1 MHRRTFIRAA
11 GLTLLLPQLE
21 SFGQVPTGSVKRL
34 FTIVNHLGFYQ
45 PALLPLQ
52 PLPAQ
57 ELAPEK
63 RVTQE
68 QPIGEQAGQAAAP
81 VLLDNL
87 AAHREH
93 LKLYGGL
100 GNPGVQLGNGHTPC
114 VGVLSGY
121 FNKLERKNR
130 ISFDQ
135 QAAEFLGGET
145 RFQSLAFQAGQ
156 NLNFSQVCWD
166 RHGMPVYQ
174 MDSPERIFNL
184 LFGVDA
190 DHAQQ
195 KQILAENKS
204 ILDIAYQHAQSMS
217 RNLSQRDRAKVDD
230 YFTAVREVELSVHK
244 TRAWSDTPKPQT
256 SYSLPEYSTS
266 SVEDYLQVMLDLAL
280 LAFETDSTRVV
291 TLQIPFWESFSQDN
305 IQGSYHDFS
314 HHGKQEAKIEK
325 LLVMENMIL
334 EKIAGTLTSMKHKTM
349 TGGRVLFDET
359 STLITASMGN
369 ASSHTFDDLPAMYI
383 NGAVKQ
389 FQYEHRH
396 NKPICDLYLSIL
408 QDLGA
413 ELDAFGE
420 SQATLSLT

>member
-1 MHRRTFIRAA
+1 MRRRTFIRAA

-21 SFGQVPTGSVKRL
+21 SFGQEPVGSVKRL

-45 PALLPLQ
+45 PALLPKQ
-52 PLPAQ
+52 GESDPNT
-57 ELAPEK
+57 APE
-63 RVTQE
+63 
-68 QPIGEQAGQAAAP
+68 
-81 VLLDNL
+81 LLNNL
-87 AAHREH
+87 AAHHEH
-93 LKLYGGL
+93 LKLFSGL

-135 QAAEFLGGET
+135 RAAEFLGGET
-145 RFQSLAFQAGQ
+145 RFQSLALQAGQ

-166 RHGMPVYQ
+166 RHGLPVYQ

-190 DHAQQ
+190 DHAKQ
-195 KQILAENKS
+195 KQILSENKS

-217 RNLSQRDRAKVDD
+217 LNLSQRDRDKVDD
-230 YFTAVREVELSVHK
+230 YFTAVREVERSVHK
-244 TRAWSDTPKPQT
+244 TRQWSDTPKPHT
-256 SYSLPEYSTS
+256 NYSLPEYSNR
-266 SVEDYLQVMLDLAL
+266 SVEDYLQVMLDLSS

-325 LLVMENMIL
+325 LLVMESMIL
-334 EKIAGTLTSMKHKTM
+334 RKISDTLTSMKQKTM

-369 ASSHTFDDLPAMYI
+369 ASAHTFDDLPAMYI
-383 NGAVKQ
+383 NSSVKK
-389 FQYEHRH
+389 FQHEHRN
-396 NKPICDLYLSIL
+396 NKPVCDLYLSIL
-408 QDLGA
+408 QDLGV
-413 ELDAFGE
+413 EVDAFGE
-420 SQATLSLT
+420 SQSTVSLI

>member
-1 MHRRTFIRAA
+1 MRRRTFIRAA

-21 SFGQVPTGSVKRL
+21 SFGQEPVGSVKRL

-45 PALLPLQ
+45 PALLPKQ
-52 PLPAQ
+52 GESDQ
-57 ELAPEK
+57 NTAPE
-63 RVTQE
+63 
-68 QPIGEQAGQAAAP
+68 
-81 VLLDNL
+81 LLNNL
-87 AAHREH
+87 AAHHEH
-93 LKLYGGL
+93 LKLFSGL

-135 QAAEFLGGET
+135 RAAEFLGGET
-145 RFQSLAFQAGQ
+145 RFQSLALQAGQ

-166 RHGMPVYQ
+166 RHGLPVYQ

-190 DHAQQ
+190 DHAKQ
-195 KQILAENKS
+195 KQILSENKS

-217 RNLSQRDRAKVDD
+217 LSLSQRDRDKVDD
-230 YFTAVREVELSVHK
+230 YFTAVREVERSVHK
-244 TRAWSDTPKPQT
+244 TRQWSDTPKPHT
-256 SYSLPEYSTS
+256 NYSLPEYSNR
-266 SVEDYLQVMLDLAL
+266 SVEDYLQVMLDLSS

-305 IQGSYHDFS
+305 IRGSYHDFS

-325 LLVMENMIL
+325 LLVMESMIL
-334 EKIAGTLTSMKHKTM
+334 RKISDTLTSMKQKTM

-369 ASSHTFDDLPAMYI
+369 ASAHTFDDLPAMYI
-383 NGAVKQ
+383 NSSVKK
-389 FQYEHRH
+389 FQHEHRN
-396 NKPICDLYLSIL
+396 NKPVCDLYLSIL
-408 QDLGA
+408 QDLGV
-413 ELDAFGE
+413 EVDAFGE
-420 SQATLSLT
+420 SQSTVSLI

>member
-21 SFGQVPTGSVKRL
+21 SFGQEPTGRVKRL

-45 PALLPLQ
+45 PALLPKQ
-52 PLPAQ
+52 QLPAQ
-57 ELAPEK
+57 EP
-63 RVTQE
+63 V
-68 QPIGEQAGQAAAP
+68 PHEQATERKPIEEQADQAATP

-93 LKLYGGL
+93 LKLYSGL

-135 QAAEFLGGET
+135 RAAEFLGGET

-190 DHAQQ
+190 DHVQQ

-217 RNLSQRDRAKVDD
+217 HNLSQRDRAKVDD

-244 TRAWSDTPKPQT
+244 TRAWSDTPNPQT
-256 SYSLPEYSTS
+256 NYLLPDYSTS
-266 SVEDYLQVMLDLAL
+266 SV
-280 LAFETDSTRVV
+280 
-291 TLQIPFWESFSQDN
+291 
-305 IQGSYHDFS
+305 
-314 HHGKQEAKIEK
+314 
-325 LLVMENMIL
+325 
-334 EKIAGTLTSMKHKTM
+334 
-349 TGGRVLFDET
+349 
-359 STLITASMGN
+359 
-369 ASSHTFDDLPAMYI
+369 
-383 NGAVKQ
+383 
-389 FQYEHRH
+389 
-396 NKPICDLYLSIL
+396 
-408 QDLGA
+408 
-413 ELDAFGE
+413 
-420 SQATLSLT
+420 